1 MRRSYRRGDIR
12 RPVPEPRRAGGAP
25 LRVRHARRLDRGACT
40 GRLRLGHF
48 LADGIPRPA
57 SDSRGRGFRRVGL
70 RAFRPAR
77 VLRDRSCRAGRLFPL
92 GADRQRRLPALHAAR
107 AHPGARLA
115 VRRRIQRVPRGRADG
130 GPALARRDHPPG
142 CGVRHDRLGMSAAFG
157 LMLAVF
163 VGISLLRGPI
173 GLAMIAGGIAYLG
186 ATGQDMGLAA
196 EQILN
201 SLYGSFVLIAVPM
214 FIFAANVMNSGSLSE
229 RIYGLAHALMGRF
242 RGGLAHVNVLASV
255 IFSGMS
261 GSAIADAVGP
271 GMVEIEMMCKENRYS
286 RPFAVAV
293 SAASATIGP
302 IIPPSIPMV
311 LYALVS
317 GASVGAL
324 FLGGGVPGLL
334 MAAAMMLV
342 IIWIARRRNF
352 PMEAPVPWR
361 EIPRIFLRTLLPLL
375 MPVLLLG
382 GIYSGVFTPTEAAA
396 VAALYA
402 LVLALFVYRALDWK
416 GLVSVLAESARS
428 TAVVGIII
436 CGAFIFNYV
445 LATEQMPARVAEWF
459 TSLELGPLGFLLVAN
474 LVFLVLGCLLD
485 TTTLLL
491 VLVPLLVP
499 VAKAVGV
506 DLVHFGVVIVVNM
519 MIGLLTPP
527 YGVLVFV
534 MSGLAGTPVKEI
546 VRELVPF
553 ILALVAVLFLITFVP
568 SLVLALPR
576 R

>member
-1 MRRSYRRGDIR
+1 
-12 RPVPEPRRAGGAP
+12 
-25 LRVRHARRLDRGACT
+25 
-40 GRLRLGHF
+40 
-48 LADGIPRPA
+48 
-57 SDSRGRGFRRVGL
+57 
-70 RAFRPAR
+70 
-77 VLRDRSCRAGRLFPL
+77 
-92 GADRQRRLPALHAAR
+92 
-107 AHPGARLA
+107 
-115 VRRRIQRVPRGRADG
+115 
-130 GPALARRDHPPG
+130 
-142 CGVRHDRLGMSAAFG
+142 MSAAFG
-157 LMLAVF
+157 LMLGVF
-163 VGISLLRGPI
+163 VVIALLRGPI

-201 SLYGSFVLIAVPM
+201 SLFGSFVLIAVPM
-214 FIFAANVMNSGSLSE
+214 FIFAANVMNSGTLSE
-229 RIYGLAHALMGRF
+229 RLYALAHAIMGRF

-255 IFSGMS
+255 IFAGMS

-271 GMVEIEMMCKENRYS
+271 GMVEIEMMCRNNRYS

-324 FLGGGVPGLL
+324 FLGGVVPGLI

-342 IIWIARRRNF
+342 IIRIARRRNF
-352 PMEAPVPWR
+352 PMEVPVPWSA
-361 EIPRIFLRTLLPLL
+361 IPRIFVRTLLPLL
-375 MPVLLLG
+375 MPVVLLG

-402 LVLALFVYRALDWK
+402 LALALFVYRALDWK
-416 GLVSVLAESARS
+416 ALVSVLADSARS
-428 TAVVGIII
+428 TAVVGIVI
-436 CGAFIFNYV
+436 CGAFLFNYA
-445 LATEQMPARVAEWF
+445 LATEQVPARLAEWF
-459 TSLELGPLGFLLVAN
+459 LSLDLGPIGFLIVAN

-491 VLVPLLVP
+491 VMVPLLLP
-499 VAKAVGV
+499 VARAVGV

-527 YGVLVFV
+527 YGVLLFV
-534 MSGLAGTPVKEI
+534 LSGLTGTPVKAI

-553 ILALVAVLFLITFVP
+553 ILALIAVLFLITFVP
-568 SLVLALPR
+568 SLVLALPTLAGYIG
-576 R
+576 

>member
-1 MRRSYRRGDIR
+1 
-12 RPVPEPRRAGGAP
+12 
-25 LRVRHARRLDRGACT
+25 
-40 GRLRLGHF
+40 
-48 LADGIPRPA
+48 
-57 SDSRGRGFRRVGL
+57 
-70 RAFRPAR
+70 
-77 VLRDRSCRAGRLFPL
+77 
-92 GADRQRRLPALHAAR
+92 
-107 AHPGARLA
+107 
-115 VRRRIQRVPRGRADG
+115 
-130 GPALARRDHPPG
+130 
-142 CGVRHDRLGMSAAFG
+142 MSAAFG

-163 VGISLLRGPI
+163 VAIALLRGPV

-201 SLYGSFVLIAVPM
+201 SLFGSFVLIAVPM
-214 FIFAANVMNSGSLSE
+214 FIFAANVMNSGTLSE
-229 RIYGLAHALMGRF
+229 RLYALAHAIMGRF

-255 IFSGMS
+255 IFAGMS

-271 GMVEIEMMCKENRYS
+271 GMVEIEMMCRNNRYS

-324 FLGGGVPGLL
+324 FLGGVVPGLI

-342 IIWIARRRNF
+342 IIRIARRRNF
-352 PMEAPVPWR
+352 PMEVPVPWSA
-361 EIPRIFLRTLLPLL
+361 IPRIFVRTLLPLL
-375 MPVLLLG
+375 MPVVLLG

-402 LVLALFVYRALDWK
+402 LALALFVYRALDWK
-416 GLVSVLAESARS
+416 ALVSVLADSARS
-428 TAVVGIII
+428 TAVVGIVI
-436 CGAFIFNYV
+436 CGAFLFNYA
-445 LATEQMPARVAEWF
+445 LATEQVPARLAEWF
-459 TSLELGPLGFLLVAN
+459 LSLDLGPIGFLIVAN

-491 VLVPLLVP
+491 VMVPLLLP
-499 VAKAVGV
+499 VARAVGV

-527 YGVLVFV
+527 YGVLLFV
-534 MSGLAGTPVKEI
+534 LSGLTGTPVKAI

-553 ILALVAVLFLITFVP
+553 ILALIAVLFLITFVP
-568 SLVLALPR
+568 SLVLALPTLAGYIG
-576 R
+576 

>member
-1 MRRSYRRGDIR
+1 
-12 RPVPEPRRAGGAP
+12 
-25 LRVRHARRLDRGACT
+25 
-40 GRLRLGHF
+40 
-48 LADGIPRPA
+48 
-57 SDSRGRGFRRVGL
+57 
-70 RAFRPAR
+70 
-77 VLRDRSCRAGRLFPL
+77 
-92 GADRQRRLPALHAAR
+92 
-107 AHPGARLA
+107 
-115 VRRRIQRVPRGRADG
+115 
-130 GPALARRDHPPG
+130 
-142 CGVRHDRLGMSAAFG
+142 MSAAFG
-157 LMLAVF
+157 LMLVVF
-163 VGISLLRGPI
+163 VVIALLRGPI

-201 SLYGSFVLIAVPM
+201 SLFGSFVLIAVPM

-293 SAASATIGP
+293 SAASATLGP

-311 LYALVS
+311 LYALDS
-317 GASVGAL
+317 GAAVGAL
-324 FLGGGVPGLL
+324 FLGGVVPGLL

-342 IIWIARRRNF
+342 IVWIARRRNF
-352 PMEAPVPWR
+352 PMEAPVPWS

-402 LVLALFVYRALDWK
+402 LLLALFVYRALDWK
-416 GLVSVLAESARS
+416 GLVSVLADSARS

-491 VLVPLLVP
+491 VL
-499 VAKAVGV
+499 
-506 DLVHFGVVIVVNM
+506 
-519 MIGLLTPP
+519 
-527 YGVLVFV
+527 
-534 MSGLAGTPVKEI
+534 SGLAGTPVKAI
-546 VRELVPF
+546 VHELVPF
-553 ILALVAVLFLITFVP
+553 ILALIAVLFLITFVP

-576 R
+576 LAGYIR

>member
-1 MRRSYRRGDIR
+1 
-12 RPVPEPRRAGGAP
+12 
-25 LRVRHARRLDRGACT
+25 
-40 GRLRLGHF
+40 
-48 LADGIPRPA
+48 
-57 SDSRGRGFRRVGL
+57 
-70 RAFRPAR
+70 
-77 VLRDRSCRAGRLFPL
+77 
-92 GADRQRRLPALHAAR
+92 
-107 AHPGARLA
+107 
-115 VRRRIQRVPRGRADG
+115 
-130 GPALARRDHPPG
+130 
-142 CGVRHDRLGMSAAFG
+142 MSAAFG
-157 LMLAVF
+157 LMLVVF
-163 VGISLLRGPI
+163 VVIALLRGPI

-201 SLYGSFVLIAVPM
+201 SLFG
-214 FIFAANVMNSGSLSE
+214 ANVMNSGTLSE
-229 RIYGLAHALMGRF
+229 RIYGLAHAIMGRF

-271 GMVEIEMMCKENRYS
+271 GMVEIEMMCRNGRYS

-324 FLGGGVPGLL
+324 FIGGIVPGLL

-342 IIWIARRRNF
+342 IVWIARRRDF

-375 MPVLLLG
+375 MPVVLLG

-402 LVLALFVYRALDWK
+402 LVLALFVYRALDWE

-428 TAVVGIII
+428 TAVVGVII

-445 LATEQMPARVAEWF
+445 LATEQMPARVAEWY
-459 TSLELGPLGFLLVAN
+459 TSLDLGPLGFLVVAN

-491 VLVPLLVP
+491 VLVPLLMP
-499 VAKAVGV
+499 VAKALGV
-506 DLVHFGVVIVVNM
+506 DLVHFGVVIILNM

-527 YGVLVFV
+527 YGVLLFV
-534 MSGLAGTPVKEI
+534 LSGLTGTPVKEI

-553 ILALVAVLFLITFVP
+553 ILALIAVLFLITFVP
-568 SLVLALPR
+568 SLVLALPELAGYVR
-576 R
+576 

>member
-1 MRRSYRRGDIR
+1 MS
-12 RPVPEPRRAGGAP
+12 GAF
-25 LRVRHARRLDRGACT
+25 AMM
-40 GRLRLGHF
+40 
-48 LADGIPRPA
+48 I
-57 SDSRGRGFRRVGL
+57 
-70 RAFRPAR
+70 
-77 VLRDRSCRAGRLFPL
+77 
-92 GADRQRRLPALHAAR
+92 
-107 AHPGARLA
+107 
-115 VRRRIQRVPRGRADG
+115 
-130 GPALARRDHPPG
+130 
-142 CGVRHDRLGMSAAFG
+142 
-157 LMLAVF
+157 AVF
-163 VGISLLRGPI
+163 VGIALLRGPI

-186 ATGQDMGLAA
+186 TTGGDMGLVA

-201 SLYGSFVLIAVPM
+201 SLFGSFVLIAVPM
-214 FIFAANVMNSGSLSE
+214 FIFAANVMNSGTLSE
-229 RIYGLAHALMGRF
+229 RIYGFAHALMGRF

-271 GMVEIEMMCKENRYS
+271 GMVEIEMMCKDNRYP

-324 FLGGGVPGLL
+324 FLGGVVPGLL
-334 MAAAMMLV
+334 MAGAMMLV
-342 IIWIARRRNF
+342 IVRIARKRNF

-361 EIPRIFLRTLLPLL
+361 EIPRVFVRTFLPLL
-375 MPVLLLG
+375 MPVVLLG
-382 GIYSGVFTPTEAAA
+382 GIYSGAFTPTEAAA

-402 LVLALFVYRALDWK
+402 LVLALVVYRALDWR

-428 TAVVGIII
+428 TAIVSVII
-436 CGAFIFNYV
+436 CGAFLVNYV
-445 LATEQMPARVAEWF
+445 LATEQLPVRIAEWF
-459 TSLELGPLGFLLVAN
+459 AALKLGPLGFLLVAN

-491 VLVPLLVP
+491 VLVPLLLP
-499 VAKAVGV
+499 AAKALGV

-527 YGVLVFV
+527 YGVLLFV
-534 MSGLAGTPVKEI
+534 LSGLAGTPVKDI
-546 VRELVPF
+546 VRELWPF
-553 ILALVAVLFLITFVP
+553 IGALIAVLVRLIFVP
-568 SLVLALPR
+568 SLVLALPTMAGYGG
-576 R
+576 

>member
-1 MRRSYRRGDIR
+1 
-12 RPVPEPRRAGGAP
+12 V
-25 LRVRHARRLDRGACT
+25 
-40 GRLRLGHF
+40 
-48 LADGIPRPA
+48 
-57 SDSRGRGFRRVGL
+57 
-70 RAFRPAR
+70 
-77 VLRDRSCRAGRLFPL
+77 
-92 GADRQRRLPALHAAR
+92 
-107 AHPGARLA
+107 
-115 VRRRIQRVPRGRADG
+115 
-130 GPALARRDHPPG
+130 
-142 CGVRHDRLGMSAAFG
+142 SAAFL
-157 LMLAVF
+157 LMIAVF
-163 VGISLLRGPI
+163 VGIALLRGPV
-173 GLAMIAGGIAYLG
+173 GLAMIAGGIAYLA
-186 ATGQDMGLAA
+186 ATGSDMGLVA

-201 SLYGSFVLIAVPM
+201 SLFGSFVLIAVPM
-214 FIFAANVMNSGSLSE
+214 FIFAANVMNVGGLSE

-271 GMVEIEMMCKENRYS
+271 GMVEIEMMCKEGRYT

-324 FLGGGVPGLL
+324 FLGGVVPGLL

-342 IIWIARRRNF
+342 IVRVARRRNF
-352 PMEAPVPWR
+352 PKEAPVPWR
-361 EIPRIFLRTLLPLL
+361 AIPRMVISTLLPLL
-375 MPVLLLG
+375 MPVVLLG
-382 GIYSGVFTPTEAAA
+382 GIYSGAFTPTEAAA

-402 LVLALFVYRALDWK
+402 LVLALLVYRVLDWR
-416 GLVSVLAESARS
+416 GLVTVLAESARS
-428 TAVVGIII
+428 TAVVSIII
-436 CGAFIFNYV
+436 CGAFLFNYV
-445 LATEQMPARVAEWF
+445 LATEQIPERVAEWF
-459 TSLELGPLGFLLVAN
+459 AALDMGPLGFLIVAN

-491 VLVPLLVP
+491 VLVPLLLP
-499 VAKAVGV
+499 AAKALGV

-527 YGVLVFV
+527 YGVLLFV
-534 MSGLAGTPVKEI
+534 LSGLSGAPVKDI
-546 VRELVPF
+546 VRELLPF
-553 ILALVAVLFLITFVP
+553 IAALVAVLVLLIFVP

-576 R
+576 LAGYAG

>member
-1 MRRSYRRGDIR
+1 
-12 RPVPEPRRAGGAP
+12 
-25 LRVRHARRLDRGACT
+25 
-40 GRLRLGHF
+40 
-48 LADGIPRPA
+48 
-57 SDSRGRGFRRVGL
+57 
-70 RAFRPAR
+70 
-77 VLRDRSCRAGRLFPL
+77 
-92 GADRQRRLPALHAAR
+92 
-107 AHPGARLA
+107 
-115 VRRRIQRVPRGRADG
+115 
-130 GPALARRDHPPG
+130 
-142 CGVRHDRLGMSAAFG
+142 MSAAFA
-157 LMLAVF
+157 LMLVVF

-201 SLYGSFVLIAVPM
+201 SLFGSFVLIAVPM
-214 FIFAANVMNSGSLSE
+214 FIFAANVMNCGTLSE
-229 RIYGLAHALMGRF
+229 RLYGLAHAIMGRF

-255 IFSGMS
+255 IFAGMS
-261 GSAIADAVGP
+261 CSAIADAVGP
-271 GMVEIEMMCKENRYS
+271 GMVEIEMMCKDNRYS

-324 FLGGGVPGLL
+324 FIGGIVPGLL
-334 MAAAMMLV
+334 MAVAMMLV
-342 IIWIARRRNF
+342 IVWIGRRRNF

-375 MPVLLLG
+375 MPVVLLG

-416 GLVSVLAESARS
+416 GLVSVVADSARS

-436 CGAFIFNYV
+436 CGACLFNYV
-445 LATEQMPARVAEWF
+445 LATEQMPARLAGWF
-459 TSLELGPLGFLLVAN
+459 LSLDLGPLGFLIVAN

-491 VLVPLLVP
+491 VLVPLVLP
-499 VAKAVGV
+499 VARAVGV

-519 MIGLLTPP
+519 M
-527 YGVLVFV
+527 
-534 MSGLAGTPVKEI
+534 SGLIGTPVKAI

-553 ILALVAVLFLITFVP
+553 ILALIAVLFLITFVP
-568 SLVLALPR
+568 SLVLALPELAGYIR
-576 R
+576 

>member
-1 MRRSYRRGDIR
+1 
-12 RPVPEPRRAGGAP
+12 
-25 LRVRHARRLDRGACT
+25 
-40 GRLRLGHF
+40 
-48 LADGIPRPA
+48 
-57 SDSRGRGFRRVGL
+57 
-70 RAFRPAR
+70 
-77 VLRDRSCRAGRLFPL
+77 
-92 GADRQRRLPALHAAR
+92 
-107 AHPGARLA
+107 
-115 VRRRIQRVPRGRADG
+115 
-130 GPALARRDHPPG
+130 
-142 CGVRHDRLGMSAAFG
+142 MSAAFA

-163 VGISLLRGPI
+163 VSIALLRGPV

-186 ATGQDMGLAA
+186 ATGRDMGLAA

-201 SLYGSFVLIAVPM
+201 SLFGSFVLIAVPM
-214 FIFAANVMNSGSLSE
+214 FIFAANVMNCGTLSE
-229 RIYGLAHALMGRF
+229 RLYGLAHAIMGRF

-271 GMVEIEMMCKENRYS
+271 GMVEIEMMCRNDRYS

-324 FLGGGVPGLL
+324 FLGGVVPGLL
-334 MAAAMMLV
+334 MAAVMMLV
-342 IIWIARRRNF
+342 IVWIARRRNF
-352 PMEAPVPWR
+352 PMETPVPWS
-361 EIPRIFLRTLLPLL
+361 EVPRIFLRTLLPLL
-375 MPVLLLG
+375 MPVVLLG

-402 LVLALFVYRALDWK
+402 LALALFVYRALDWK
-416 GLVSVLAESARS
+416 GLVSVVADTARS
-428 TAVVGIII
+428 SAVVGIII
-436 CGAFIFNYV
+436 CGAFLFNYV
-445 LATEQMPARVAEWF
+445 LATEQMPARLARWF
-459 TSLELGPLGFLLVAN
+459 LSLDLGPLGFLVVAN

-491 VLVPLLVP
+491 VLVPLLLP
-499 VAKAVGV
+499 VARALGV
-506 DLVHFGVVIVVNM
+506 DLVHFGVVIVLNM

-527 YGVLVFV
+527 YGVLLFV
-534 MSGLAGTPVKEI
+534 LSGLTGTPVREI

-553 ILALVAVLFLITFVP
+553 ILALIAVLFLITFVP

-576 R
+576 LAGYLG

>member
-1 MRRSYRRGDIR
+1 VS
-12 RPVPEPRRAGGAP
+12 AP
-25 LRVRHARRLDRGACT
+25 
-40 GRLRLGHF
+40 F
-48 LADGIPRPA
+48 
-57 SDSRGRGFRRVGL
+57 
-70 RAFRPAR
+70 
-77 VLRDRSCRAGRLFPL
+77 VLM
-92 GADRQRRLPALHAAR
+92 
-107 AHPGARLA
+107 
-115 VRRRIQRVPRGRADG
+115 I
-130 GPALARRDHPPG
+130 
-142 CGVRHDRLGMSAAFG
+142 
-157 LMLAVF
+157 AVF
-163 VGISLLRGPI
+163 VGIALLRGPV

-186 ATGQDMGLAA
+186 ATGRDMGLVA

-201 SLYGSFVLIAVPM
+201 SLFGSFVLIAVPM
-214 FIFAANVMNSGSLSE
+214 FIFAANVMNVGTLSE
-229 RIYGLAHALMGRF
+229 RIYGLAHAFMGRF

-271 GMVEIEMMCKENRYS
+271 GMVEIEMMCKNGRYP

-324 FLGGGVPGLL
+324 FLGGVVPGLL

-342 IIWIARRRNF
+342 IVRVARRRNF

-361 EIPRIFLRTLLPLL
+361 EIPRIFLRTFLPLM
-375 MPVLLLG
+375 MPVVLLG
-382 GIYSGVFTPTEAAA
+382 GIYSGAFTPTEAAA

-402 LVLALFVYRALDWK
+402 LVLALLVYRVLDWK
-416 GLVSVLAESARS
+416 GLLTVLAESARS
-428 TAVVGIII
+428 TAVVSIII
-436 CGAFIFNYV
+436 CGAFLFNYV
-445 LATEQMPARVAEWF
+445 LATEQVPARVADWF
-459 TSLELGPLGFLLVAN
+459 GSLDIGPLGFLIVAN

-491 VLVPLLVP
+491 VMVPLLLP
-499 VAKAVGV
+499 AARALGV

-527 YGVLVFV
+527 YGVLLFV
-534 MSGLAGTPVKEI
+534 LSGLSGASVKDI

-553 ILALVAVLFLITFVP
+553 ILSLIVVLFLITFVP

-576 R
+576 LAGYGS